1 MNNRPTI
8 LHLPGHLPY
17 PITISSLLVKPD
29 SPIKKHDGLLVYKFF
44 AYESEEQDD
53 QEEQSVR
60 KERVEQF
67 DSPWE
72 GILTEWLVKEGT
84 VVNSSKFVPIVLLV
98 LTLVSLLSRLSNPAC
113 MKSRSRIF
121 VPYVEPIYQC
131 TTPPPPSSIAV
142 VT

>member
-8 LHLPGHLPY
+8 LHLPSHLPY
-17 PITISSLLVKPD
+17 PITISSLLVRPD

-53 QEEQSVR
+53 QEEQPVR

-84 VVNSSKFVPIVLLV
+84 IVNSSKFPPIITVV
-98 LTLVSLLSRLSNPAC
+98 LTSVNLLSQLSNLVC
-113 MKSRSRIF
+113 M
-121 VPYVEPIYQC
+121 
-131 TTPPPPSSIAV
+131 
-142 VT
+142 

>member
-44 AYESEEQDD
+44 AFESEVQGDRTER
-53 QEEQSVR
+53 SVR
-60 KERVEQF
+60 REMVEQF

-72 GILTEWLVKEGT
+72 GILTEWLVEEGT
-84 VVNSSKFVPIVLLV
+84 IVHSSK
-98 LTLVSLLSRLSNPAC
+98 
-113 MKSRSRIF
+113 
-121 VPYVEPIYQC
+121 
-131 TTPPPPSSIAV
+131 
-142 VT
+142 

>member
-29 SPIKKHDGLLVYKFF
+29 STIRKHDGLLVYKFF

-53 QEEQSVR
+53 QEEKPVR

-84 VVNSSKFVPIVLLV
+84 IVNSSKYAAPFSFCVDDSDPVVSVIEPCLHEISFKDICAICGTDLSVYLPRLLD
-98 LTLVSLLSRLSNPAC
+98 LP
-113 MKSRSRIF
+113 
-121 VPYVEPIYQC
+121 
-131 TTPPPPSSIAV
+131 
-142 VT
+142 